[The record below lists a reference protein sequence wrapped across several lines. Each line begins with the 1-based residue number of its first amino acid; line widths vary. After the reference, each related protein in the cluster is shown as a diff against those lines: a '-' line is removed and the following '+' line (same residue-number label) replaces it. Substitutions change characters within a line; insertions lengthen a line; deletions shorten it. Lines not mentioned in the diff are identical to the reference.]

1 MKFLQRMLTCSLCW
15 LVKVSRWVEK
25 LVVEIP
31 LSPRYPAL
39 SRWSMLQLATRSKLL
54 FPLLLIWVCCT
65 PGAHQSDRR
74 RSGRIPGQ
82 QHPLWQHRWA
92 SIPYTRIYSH
102 CQCPFREGQ
111 HLSFNLQ
118 ISSNMKPMFCVD
130 DSKGRNF
137 CEEMK
142 C

>member
-1 MKFLQRMLTCSLCW
+1 MT
-15 LVKVSRWVEK
+15 VAG
-25 LVVEIP
+25 LVVFHN
-31 LSPRYPAL
+31 
-39 SRWSMLQLATRSKLL
+39 SRILCCDKHGFRS
-54 FPLLLIWVCCT
+54 
-65 PGAHQSDRR
+65 H
-74 RSGRIPGQ
+74 
-82 QHPLWQHRWA
+82 
-92 SIPYTRIYSH
+92 TRIYSH

-111 HLSFNLQ
+111 NLSFNLQ